1 MQIISLINNIS
12 DLIISVSL
20 IFFLYFVYREG
31 GLIQKV
37 HILERLFVR
46 IALSIGA
53 SASMHDFLSESNRAA
68 FLIHLSFAMIFSWGA
83 YFHYKYIIKNEL

>member
-1 MQIISLINNIS
+1 METINLINNIS

-31 GLIQKV
+31 GMIQKV

-46 IALSIGA
+46 VALAFGA
-53 SASMHDFLSESNRAA
+53 SGSMYDFLTQTNNAT

-83 YFHYKYIIKNEL
+83 YFHYKYIIKKGH